1 MASEAN
7 LFARSGRRRIT
18 KNGAASLG
26 NSVSGVTT
34 FISAMR
40 RFALLRHEDETGVS
54 GVGIVAEGVESPD
67 GRGVLFWKQ
76 SATDPTKPG
85 STGFYSDISEMI
97 AIHGHGGR
105 TIVAWAD

>member
-7 LFARSGRRRIT
+7 VFSRSRRRRVA
-18 KNGAASLG
+18 KSGSL
-26 NSVSGVTT
+26 SSAVGVTT

-67 GRGVLFWKQ
+67 GRVVLFWRQ
-76 SATDPTKPG
+76 SATDPNKPG
-85 STGFYSDISEMI
+85 STGFYTDISEMI